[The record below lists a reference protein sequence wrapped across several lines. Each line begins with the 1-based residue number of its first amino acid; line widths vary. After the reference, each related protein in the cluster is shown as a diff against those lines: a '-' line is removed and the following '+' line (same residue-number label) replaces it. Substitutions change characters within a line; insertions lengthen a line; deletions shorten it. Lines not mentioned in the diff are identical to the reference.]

1 MRQVTLEAGCN
12 DFLHS
17 CKDTKLE
24 TSAQAYHDP
33 VLNDREYIDYTLLQ
47 KMIYLRSWVQ
57 VT

>member
-1 MRQVTLEAGCN
+1 MRQVRLEAGCN

-33 VLNDREYIDYTLLQ
+33 VLNDREYIDYTENDMLEVVF
-47 KMIYLRSWVQ
+47 KLRNSR
-57 VT
+57 